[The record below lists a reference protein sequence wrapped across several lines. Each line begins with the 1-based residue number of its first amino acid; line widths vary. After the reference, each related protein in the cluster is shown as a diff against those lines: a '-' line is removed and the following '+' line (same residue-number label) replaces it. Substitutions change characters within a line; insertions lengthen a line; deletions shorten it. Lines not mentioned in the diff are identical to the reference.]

1 MPQPKVLVIE
11 DHADTAAMLKKV
23 AALAGHEVQVCRT
36 GFQAMEL
43 APKFQPDVIL
53 LDIGLPDMSGWELA
67 RAFRG
72 NFVLCRARIV
82 AISGSQTDADKL
94 QSKAAGIDVHLG
106 KPVHYGEVLRALGAN
121 SSQQPELLGASD

>member
-1 MPQPKVLVIE
+1 
-11 DHADTAAMLKKV
+11 
-23 AALAGHEVQVCRT
+23 
-36 GFQAMEL
+36 MEL

-72 NFVLCRARIV
+72 NSVLCRARII
-82 AISGSQTDADKL
+82 AISGNRTDADKL

-106 KPVHYGEVLRALGAN
+106 KPVHYGEVLRAWRK
-121 SSQQPELLGASD
+121 